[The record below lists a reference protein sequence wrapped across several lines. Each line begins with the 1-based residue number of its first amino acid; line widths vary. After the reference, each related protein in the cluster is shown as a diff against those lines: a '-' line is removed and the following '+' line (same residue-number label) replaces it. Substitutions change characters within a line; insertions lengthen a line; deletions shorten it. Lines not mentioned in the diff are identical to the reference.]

1 MHMKLESQAKLKLKL
16 KKNNILTL
24 QVNDISKVY
33 GGTVISKG
41 GEPQAAARSAGVTA
55 SEELKVSP

>member
-1 MHMKLESQAKLKLKL
+1 M